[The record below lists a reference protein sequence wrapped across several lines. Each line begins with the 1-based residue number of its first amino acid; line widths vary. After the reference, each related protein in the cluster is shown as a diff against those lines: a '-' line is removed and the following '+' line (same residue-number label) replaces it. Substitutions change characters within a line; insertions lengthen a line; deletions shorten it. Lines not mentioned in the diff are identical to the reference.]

1 MAFAHYA
8 FVSPNKM
15 LYCNAF
21 FFHLNPRSS
30 FFINCN
36 PNETCKWYHNN
47 VNSLMIVIK
56 QKKIIL
62 QLYGILYA
70 LEFWLKLIIFSKKAI
85 FFVNNNFPGKC
96 SKNASIIGL
105 NE

>member
-1 MAFAHYA
+1 
-8 FVSPNKM
+8 M
-15 LYCNAF
+15 LLFPPIKCSIVMLF
-21 FFHLNPRSS
+21 FLHLNPRSS

-36 PNETCKWYHNN
+36 PNETCKWYQNN

-56 QKKIIL
+56 QKSFIL